1 MRGIRRLALAL
12 AHRWGRRSKR
22 PAPLP
27 VTPPSGSNNSA
38 PSDPDWL
45 SPWTASQR
53 RALVVLFSAVCLL
66 LIVRC
71 VLNPRYVSDPP
82 PDPPARGAELADR
95 IDPNTADWNDLA
107 AIPNLGEKRAQ
118 AIAAYRDAHKG
129 ASRGPV
135 FRSAD
140 DLMAVRGIGYA
151 TATKLKP
158 YLIFPPPAA
167 PPDTRP

>member
-1 MRGIRRLALAL
+1 MWGVKHRVWRAWHWARR
-12 AHRWGRRSKR
+12 KR
-22 PAPLP
+22 KRAAPPAA
-27 VTPPSGSNNSA
+27 PPAASPASG
-38 PSDPDWL
+38 WL

-53 RALVVLFSAVCLL
+53 RALVVLFSGVCLL
-66 LIVRC
+66 LLVRC

-82 PDPPARGAELADR
+82 SDPPVRGEELADR

-118 AIAAYRDAHKG
+118 AITAYRDSHKG
-129 ASRGPV
+129 ASGGPV

-140 DLMAVRGIGYA
+140 DLMVVRGIGYA

-167 PPDTRP
+167 PPATRP